1 MPESYL
7 KTQKRFVRVF
17 FFFHQPDI
25 LRGIEVR
32 LTVWIQRIMVAIL
45 AKGAVCLDPYVVVL
59 AT

>member
-7 KTQKRFVRVF
+7 KTQKRFVRG

-25 LRGIEVR
+25 LRGIEVL